1 MNPLTLFHRTGSLKS
16 LKTFSLVTKFK
27 NMNERAIQLK
37 FKEFVEILN
46 MLDEEWLINKKTEIN
61 NNSFRLNQA

>member
-1 MNPLTLFHRTGSLKS
+1 MNLFDRTGSLKS

-46 MLDEEWLINKKTEIN
+46 MLDEEWLINK
-61 NNSFRLNQA
+61 

>member
-1 MNPLTLFHRTGSLKS
+1 MILFHRTDSLKS

-46 MLDEEWLINKKTEIN
+46 MLDEEWLKNKN
-61 NNSFRLNQA
+61 NRNKL